1 MHNSCMVH
9 AACTLNRRQLY
20 WQQWRLLRN
29 NWHSRLYRSQRHHMS
44 SPVAD
49 RDAGGIARK
58 QMGWTQRGNTEVSFW
73 TINRSTPQQH
83 CTAPRGI
90 PEWHNGKNLRYT
102 QKMERCTMTIMLAY
116 KSNSSAKDFDRF
128 FHRSR
133 SSRRHWLKLDMRVNK
148 ADTSSKTEP
157 NMLNWMIYIE
167 INFPLVYVSVC

>member
-73 TINRSTPQQH
+73 TINGLTPQQH

-90 PEWHNGKNLRYT
+90 PDWHNNKNLWYT
-102 QKMERCTMTIMLAY
+102 QKMECCTMTIMLAY
-116 KSNSSAKDFDRF
+116 KSIVQQKASIDFSTDPGHLAAIGSNSTCA
-128 FHRSR
+128 
-133 SSRRHWLKLDMRVNK
+133 LIKLIHQAR
-148 ADTSSKTEP
+148 
-157 NMLNWMIYIE
+157 LNLICLIE
-167 INFPLVYVSVC
+167 WSI